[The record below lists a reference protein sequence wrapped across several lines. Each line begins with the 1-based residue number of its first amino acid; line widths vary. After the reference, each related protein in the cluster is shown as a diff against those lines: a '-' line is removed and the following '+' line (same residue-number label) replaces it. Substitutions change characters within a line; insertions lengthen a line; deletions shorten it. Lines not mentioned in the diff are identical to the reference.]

1 MEIFT
6 IKRQN
11 HDPFHHSLGAIAI
24 KAKKK
29 KKMKHNFSLLV
40 LVHLLRS
47 MRNPGAG
54 GWVATSIIIRVNNK
68 LGEGQVRF
76 PSLVYT
82 RPSCNDVYFYSLLL
96 FLTCACFMQQAIS
109 YIHFTAFFK
118 YTTTTDE
125 FSKRRRK
132 RIQE

>member
-6 IKRQN
+6 IKRQYD
-11 HDPFHHSLGAIAI
+11 DPFHDSLGAIAI

-68 LGEGQVRF
+68 LGESEGIGQVRF
-76 PSLVYT
+76 
-82 RPSCNDVYFYSLLL
+82 DVYFYSLLL

-109 YIHFTAFFK
+109 YIHFTSFFK